1 MLTEVS
7 NYLQQFGDAKYWEIM
22 VHFYIDIGGLLARC
36 LSSDIPLSDDL
47 VREFMVGFTQAQPL
61 FAIVD
66 VGHDSEKLSRK
77 VESMSGPPVCSIA
90 ANTDFEAGMFHL
102 FANNIQ
108 CKHLIF
114 GCCHDGAYAVALEPY
129 ASNPITASS
138 ITLLKSYE
146 NHTYFEGLPFESVEF
161 PHVFR
166 SAPFKA
172 TGRLGED
179 DYMQGL
185 PKQPSSSSITRE
197 TKIPGKEVGRGNQAL
212 ANWQA
217 AANAS
222 IPLRAR
228 ARPQAKLDSGWST
241 ERNVLVNINDERV
254 DPELGEVD
262 HETSE
267 SMLDRMEEQQF
278 CVFYHLQNCCA
289 TMSCR
294 FRHGPR
300 LNNNELRFLKQNSR
314 RLPCTFGSGCRK
326 PDCLYGHVC
335 ADQPGCKMGPKC
347 RLYRFHEV
355 DKTAVRVLS
364 TVSPRKR

>member
-1 MLTEVS
+1 
-7 NYLQQFGDAKYWEIM
+7 
-22 VHFYIDIGGLLARC
+22 
-36 LSSDIPLSDDL
+36 
-47 VREFMVGFTQAQPL
+47 
-61 FAIVD
+61 
-66 VGHDSEKLSRK
+66 
-77 VESMSGPPVCSIA
+77 
-90 ANTDFEAGMFHL
+90 
-102 FANNIQ
+102 
-108 CKHLIF
+108 
-114 GCCHDGAYAVALEPY
+114 
-129 ASNPITASS
+129 
-138 ITLLKSYE
+138 
-146 NHTYFEGLPFESVEF
+146 
-161 PHVFR
+161 
-166 SAPFKA
+166 
-172 TGRLGED
+172 
-179 DYMQGL
+179 MQGL